1 MDLLNSEGWIPR
13 EQILGKEA
21 RAKVPDEFVVQHNRN
36 ANPPTLLLTLHSIVG
51 GLQDELS
58 DWWRDYLRR
67 MWPRLVTWY
76 GWFNTTQ
83 VGDTRGAYR
92 WRGRNASAAR
102 ELNPK
107 TLTSGLDDYPRA
119 SHPTVDER
127 HVDLRCWM
135 ALASQLMAD
144 IGQLLGRRDTK
155 KFADTAAF
163 LSDNARLDAMHW
175 SVSYQ

>member
-1 MDLLNSEGWIPR
+1 MNSEGWIPR

-36 ANPPTLLLTLHSIVG
+36 ANPPTLLLTLHRLV
-51 GLQDELS
+51 QDITEES
-58 DWWRDYLRR
+58 ADQWRDYLRR
-67 MWPRLVTWY
+67 AWPRLVTWY

-83 VGDTRGAYR
+83 AGDARGTYR
-92 WRGRNASAAR
+92 WRGRNASAVR

-119 SHPTVDER
+119 SHPSQEER

-135 ALASQLMAD
+135 ALASKLMAD
-144 IGQLLGRRDTK
+144 IGRLLGR
-155 KFADTAAF
+155 
-163 LSDNARLDAMHW
+163 
-175 SVSYQ
+175 